1 MDASLS
7 RMADA
12 ADPASQVPRYRSG
25 AVARMLRMPVA
36 TLRIWER
43 RYALCQ
49 PATTPSGHRLYN
61 AAQVRELAQVKQLVD
76 LGHAIGT
83 VAGLDGEARAR
94 MLATHVEM
102 LDLEGKTPAQR
113 HPEPP
118 PARPDEALPAPARA
132 GERPLNGHAF
142 IWLENEALAQRLAGW
157 LEAQRAA
164 GHPVV
169 VGGTPAGPSGKPPEL
184 PAGATGFL
192 IHEVGTVDAEAVA
205 RVLAAT
211 QGHPATVK
219 ALLYSYAPPK
229 LVEPLLEAG
238 VRLLR
243 GSQPE
248 PVLQL
253 WLDWAWHDRH
263 GALPDADVLAP
274 PRRYDDATLSDM
286 AVASTTVACECPR
299 HVSEILTLLSQFEA
313 YSRQCENL
321 SPEDAA
327 LHAMLERVTGQ
338 SRALFEGALDR
349 LMQHER
355 KRLEEVS
362 AGA

>member
-1 MDASLS
+1 MDATLS
-7 RMADA
+7 RMGDA
-12 ADPASQVPRYRSG
+12 TDPASQVPRYRSG

-61 AAQVRELAQVKQLVD
+61 ADQVRELAQVKQLVD

-83 VAGLDGEARAR
+83 VAGLDAEARAR

-102 LDLEGKTPAQR
+102 LDLDSK
-113 HPEPP
+113 
-118 PARPDEALPAPARA
+118 APAHHQAEPQLPRLDEPLLRPAGAGLRA
-132 GERPLNGHAF
+132 LIGQACIWVESDALSLRLSD
-142 IWLENEALAQRLAGW
+142 WLEV
-157 LEAQRAA
+157 QRAA
-164 GHPVV
+164 GHVV
-169 VGGTPAGPSGKPPEL
+169 AVGAVPPSPSLKP
-184 PAGATGFL
+184 GAPGFF
-192 IHEVGTVDAEAVA
+192 IHEVGTVDAEAVS
-205 RVLAAT
+205 RVLAARSAR
-211 QGHPATVK
+211 PATVQ
-219 ALLYSYAPPK
+219 ALLYSYATPK
-229 LVEPLLEAG
+229 LVEELLEAG

-248 PVLQL
+248 AALQV

-263 GALPDADVLAP
+263 GALPDADVQAP
-274 PRRYDDATLSDM
+274 ARRYDDATLSDM

-355 KRLEEVS
+355 RRLGDV
-362 AGA
+362 AGQA